1 MNSAEY
7 TFHGGI
13 RPAEHK
19 EDSNTTPIEMA
30 PIPPMLV
37 LPLQQHIGS
46 AAQACVNTGEYV
58 YKGQLIAQAADAN
71 GANVH
76 ASSSGHVVAIEP
88 RVIAHPSG
96 MQDTCI
102 VIETDGLDAAI
113 DASGYPNWQNLDRT
127 ELCNIVR
134 WSGIVGL
141 GGAGFPTDRKL
152 NAKNIKTLVINGTEC
167 EPYITADD
175 LCMRERAEAII
186 RGCEIL
192 KHIVGADSVIVGI
205 EDNKPE
211 AIESMG
217 KAMPSSPDWKLV
229 TFPTKYPS
237 GGEKQ
242 LIEILTGRQV
252 PRGGL
257 PADIGIVCQ
266 NVGTALAVKEAIEDG
281 KPLISRITTFT
292 GQALSRRG
300 NLEVR
305 LGTPVSYLLDYMGY
319 TEQKV
324 PRLIMGGPMM
334 GFILP
339 NAGVPIVKTT
349 NCILA
354 PDSAELPLPKPA
366 QPCIRCGFCAEAC
379 PATLLPQQLFWH
391 SKSGNSDQ
399 LEKHALSDCI
409 ECGVCSYVCPSSIPL
424 VQYFRAAKHE
434 IRTNRAQQQQAEKAL
449 ERFEARQQR
458 LEREALEREAT
469 RAARKAAAKA
479 KAEESSRFA
488 DEADPVQA
496 AIERAKAK
504 KARLLQQNQPGAQQN
519 AETALQNLKAKLASQ
534 QSSLQQAEVD
544 GKGDKIIT
552 ALHASVS
559 RLEQQIAESN
569 TEASSQDAEK

>member
-1 MNSAEY
+1 MNTAKH

-13 RPAEHK
+13 RPLEHK
-19 EDSNTTPIEMA
+19 EDSNTTPIEIA

-37 LPLQQHIGS
+37 LPLQQHSGPT
-46 AAQACVNTGEYV
+46 AKPCVTEGEYV
-58 YKGQLIAQAADAN
+58 YKGQMIANAADAS
-71 GANVH
+71 GASVH
-76 ASSSGHVVAIEP
+76 ASSSGYVVAIEA
-88 RVIAHPSG
+88 RLVAHPSG
-96 MQDTCI
+96 MADTCI

-113 DASGYPNWQNLDRT
+113 ETSGHLNWRNLNRV
-127 ELCNIVR
+127 ELLDILHR
-134 WSGIVGL
+134 SGIVGL
-141 GGAGFPTDRKL
+141 GGAGFPTARKL
-152 NAKNIKTLVINGTEC
+152 NTDSIDTLIINGTEC

-175 LCMRERAEAII
+175 LCMRERAADII

-192 KHIVGADSVIVGI
+192 KYIVGANSVIVGI

-257 PADIGIVCQ
+257 PANIGIVCQ
-266 NVGTALAVKEAIEDG
+266 NVGTAFAVKEALEDG

-334 GFILP
+334 GFALP
-339 NAGVPIVKTT
+339 DATVPIVKTT

-354 PDSAELPLPKPA
+354 PDTNELPLPKPA

-379 PATLLPQQLFWH
+379 PASLLPQQLFWH
-391 SKSGNSDQ
+391 SKSSNFDQ
-399 LEKHALSDCI
+399 LDKHALDDCI

-424 VQYFRAAKHE
+424 VQYFRASKHE
-434 IRTNRAQQQQAEKAL
+434 MRMHRNEQQQADKAR

-479 KAEESSRFA
+479 KAAESSRFA
-488 DEADPVQA
+488 DGADPVQA

-504 KARLLQQNQPGAQQN
+504 KARLMQQSQQGAQMN
-519 AETALQNLKAKLASQ
+519 AESALDSLKTKLAAQ
-534 QSSLQQAEVD
+534 QSTLQQAEAD
-544 GKGDKIIT
+544 GKSEKITT
-552 ALHASVS
+552 ALQASIR
-559 RLEQQIAESN
+559 RLEQQIAESE
-569 TEASSQDAEK
+569 TKPPSKDVEE

>member
-1 MNSAEY
+1 MNTAKH

-13 RPAEHK
+13 KPLEHK
-19 EDSNTTPIEMA
+19 EDSNTTPIEIA
-30 PIPPMLV
+30 PIPPLLV
-37 LPLQQHIGS
+37 LPLQQHIGL
-46 AAQACVNTGEYV
+46 AAKPCVTEGEYV
-58 YKGQLIAQAADAN
+58 YKGQMIAQAADASS
-71 GANVH
+71 ASLH

-88 RVIAHPSG
+88 RLIAHPSG
-96 MQDTCI
+96 LTDTCI
-102 VIETDGLDAAI
+102 VIETDGLDASI
-113 DASGYPNWQNLDRT
+113 ETSGHPNWRNLDRV
-127 ELCNIVR
+127 ELLHILHR
-134 WSGIVGL
+134 SGIVGL
-141 GGAGFPTDRKL
+141 GGAGFPTARKL
-152 NAKNIKTLVINGTEC
+152 NTESIDTLIINGTEC

-175 LCMRERAEAII
+175 LCMRERAADII

-192 KHIVGADSVIVGI
+192 KHIVGANSVIVGI

-211 AIESMG
+211 AIESIG
-217 KAMPSSPDWKLV
+217 KAMPSSPDWKQV

-266 NVGTALAVKEAIEDG
+266 NVGTALAVKEALEDG

-305 LGTPVSYLLDYMGY
+305 LGTPVSCLLDYMGY

-334 GFILP
+334 GFALP
-339 NAGVPIVKTT
+339 DTNVPIVKTT

-354 PDSAELPLPKPA
+354 PDTIELPLPKPA

-391 SKSGNSDQ
+391 SKSGNFEQ
-399 LEKHALSDCI
+399 LDKHALGDCI

-424 VQYFRAAKHE
+424 VQYFRASKHE
-434 IRTNRAQQQQAEKAL
+434 MRMHRNEQQQADKAR

-458 LEREALEREAT
+458 LERETLEREAT

-479 KAEESSRFA
+479 KAAESSRFA
-488 DEADPVQA
+488 DEVDPVQA

-504 KARLLQQNQPGAQQN
+504 KAKLMQQSLQGAQMN
-519 AETALQNLKAKLASQ
+519 AESALDILKTKLAAQ
-534 QSSLQQAEVD
+534 QSTLQQAEAD
-544 GKGDKIIT
+544 GKSEKITT
-552 ALHASVS
+552 ALQASIR
-559 RLEQQIAESN
+559 RLEQQIAESD
-569 TEASSQDAEK
+569 TKPSSKDV